1 MISISEF
8 GVINNSEFRIPNS
21 ELKENSEFRTLNRV
35 MKEAYIVSSVRTAIG
50 KAPRGTL
57 RNVRPDDLGATAV
70 TGAIANVP
78 KLEPAQI
85 DDVIMGCAFPEGEQG
100 FNLGRVVAQRA
111 GLPDSVPGCTVNRF
125 CASGL
130 QTIAMASQ
138 AIMTGQADLIVAGG
152 AESMSLMPM
161 GGNYLSPNPELVSNS
176 PNTYITMGITA
187 ENVAKE
193 YNISR
198 HDQDQFALRSHKRA
212 LAAIGRDR
220 FQAEIIPIKFKETV
234 YAEGKPQ
241 TLERIFE
248 VDEGPRS
255 DTSMEALAK
264 LKPVFHAQG
273 TVTAGNS
280 SQMSDGAAAAVVMSM
295 RMMNQLKVRPMAK
308 LLGYAVAGVA
318 PEIMGIGPVA
328 AVPKVLKQVGLTL
341 NDIGL
346 IELNEAF
353 AGQSLAVI
361 RKLGLDEDIINVN
374 GGAIAL
380 GHPLGCT
387 GAKLTATILH
397 EMQRRDIRYGMV
409 TMCIGGGMG
418 AAGVFENLML

>member
-1 MISISEF
+1 
-8 GVINNSEFRIPNS
+8 
-21 ELKENSEFRTLNRV
+21 
-35 MKEAYIVSSVRTAIG
+35 MKEAYIVSTVRTAIG

-57 RNVRPDDLGATAV
+57 HNVRPDDLGAIAV
-70 TGAIANVP
+70 KGAIAEISNLDP
-78 KLEPAQI
+78 GLI

-100 FNLGRVVAQRA
+100 FNLGRIVARRA

-138 AIMTGQADLIVAGG
+138 AIISGQADLIVAGG

-161 GGNYLSPNPELVSNS
+161 GGNYLALNPALVSAS
-176 PNTYITMGITA
+176 PNTYISMGITA
-187 ENVAKE
+187 ENVAQE
-193 YNISR
+193 FNISR
-198 HDQDQFALRSHKRA
+198 QDQDQFALRSHTKA
-212 LAAIGRDR
+212 LAAIAKGL
-220 FQAEIIPIKFKETV
+220 FKPEIVPVKFSETL
-234 YAEGKPQ
+234 YLEGKTQ
-241 TLERIFE
+241 TVERVFE
-248 VDEGPRS
+248 LDEGPRT
-255 DTSMEALAK
+255 DTNMEALAG
-264 LKPVFHAQG
+264 LKPVFKAKG

-280 SQMSDGAAAAVVMSM
+280 SQMSDGAAATVIMSRKM
-295 RMMNQLKVRPMAK
+295 LDQLKLRPMAK

-328 AVPKVLKQVGLTL
+328 AVPKVLQQIGLSL
-341 NDIGL
+341 NEIGL

-387 GAKLTATILH
+387 GAKLTATLLH
-397 EMQRRDIRYGMV
+397 EMQRRGIRYGMI
-409 TMCIGGGMG
+409 TMCVGGGMG
-418 AAGVFENLML
+418 AAGVFENLVL